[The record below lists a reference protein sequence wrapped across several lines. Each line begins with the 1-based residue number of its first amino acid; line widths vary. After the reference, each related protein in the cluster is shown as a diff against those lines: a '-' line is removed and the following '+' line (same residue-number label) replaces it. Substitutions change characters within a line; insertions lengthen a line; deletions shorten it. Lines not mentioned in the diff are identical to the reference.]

1 MAKDTELEMICSN
14 EATVTQTNAY
24 PFPQRKNKI
33 VYHPT
38 MKQWMALLSGALL
51 FVPGGM
57 SMAFGL
63 GWNLH
68 THIPTTMQLRY
79 SWFIG
84 LIIGAILAAP
94 LIRAVPKRVFMLFG
108 AILVIIGGIIFTSV
122 PYNYSAVLAARYING
137 IAIGC
142 TTLAFLVH
150 ASEIAATENRGF
162 CLWLEQNSMTVGIVI
177 QVVYTSQWTSQVDF
191 AADRLHGI
199 IAIIFGVLAICC
211 AHFIVE
217 SPIFFIHQCDD
228 ARALNCLR
236 QLQRPEYA
244 APCALQVLLDQQKT
258 YVVET
263 ETVEWRDTLIQ
274 SPLLRL
280 LLYRSMIAFG
290 FSLPMNEAM
299 KWANLVVLS
308 DYEWQPIVFVILRVG
323 GTFSSLYMFDVTGRK
338 MVSLV
343 ALFCTAVLSI
353 AIGGEY
359 DDELSVKSE
368 YHMSVICVLSQV
380 FQFFAGL
387 YAPSSSV
394 YLSEAFPMTLKPYFI
409 AGCLA
414 VQQAIH
420 IIVICN
426 FHFNIYSMSMYAFAV
441 GILMLLCFAGFCVTM
456 PETRKT
462 TLGEA
467 QIRFR
472 SLLHLK
478 CC

>member
-1 MAKDTELEMICSN
+1 MAKDTELEMICRN
-14 EATVTQTNAY
+14 DTPPAQEY
-24 PFPQRKNKI
+24 IDPFPQRRNRI

-38 MKQWMALLSGALL
+38 VKQWMALLSGALI

-68 THIPTTMQLRY
+68 THIHTTMQLRY

-84 LIIGAILAAP
+84 FIVGALLAAP
-94 LIRAVPKRVFMLFG
+94 LIKTVPKRLFMLFG
-108 AILVIIGGIIFTSV
+108 AFLVIIGGIIFTSV
-122 PYNYSAVLAARYING
+122 PYNYTAILAARYING
-137 IAIGC
+137 FAIGSA
-142 TTLAFLVH
+142 TLVFLVH
-150 ASEIAATENRGF
+150 ASEIAATENRGL

-177 QVVYTSQWTSQVDF
+177 QVVYTSQWTSQVYF

-211 AHFIVE
+211 AHFTVE
-217 SPIFFIHQCDD
+217 SPIYFIRQCDD
-228 ARALNCLR
+228 VRALNCLR

-244 APCALQVLLDQQKT
+244 SPQALQMLLDEQKT

-274 SPLLRL
+274 SPMLRL
-280 LLYRSMIAFG
+280 LLYRSMVAFG

-299 KWANLVVLS
+299 KVANLVVLG

-338 MVSLV
+338 LVSLV
-343 ALFCTAVLSI
+343 ALLCTAVLSI

-359 DDELSVKSE
+359 DDELNVVSE
-368 YHMSVICVLSQV
+368 HHMSVVCVLSQV

-387 YAPSSSV
+387 FAPSSSV
-394 YLSEAFPMTLKPYFI
+394 YLSEAFPMKLKPFFI
-409 AGCLA
+409 AGCLTL
-414 VQQAIH
+414 QQVIH
-420 IIVICN
+420 IIVICT
-426 FHFNIYSMSMYAFAV
+426 FHFNTYAMYMYALFV
-441 GILMLLCFAGFCVTM
+441 GILMLILFVVFVSTM

-462 TLGEA
+462 TLVEA

-472 SLLHLK
+472 TLLNFK

>member
-1 MAKDTELEMICSN
+1 MAKHTELEMICRN
-14 EATVTQTNAY
+14 ELPVLQTY
-24 PFPQRKNKI
+24 SDPFPQRKRKI

-38 MKQWMALLSGALL
+38 VKQWMALLSGALI

-68 THIPTTMQLRY
+68 SHIHTTMQLRY
-79 SWFIG
+79 SWFVG
-84 LIIGAILAAP
+84 FIIGTLLAAP
-94 LIRAVPKRVFMLFG
+94 LIKVLPKRGFMLLG

-122 PYNYSAVLAARYING
+122 PYSYGAVLAARYING
-137 IAIGC
+137 IAIGS

-162 CLWLEQNSMTVGIVI
+162 CLWLEQNSMTIGIVI
-177 QVVYTSQWTSQVDF
+177 QVVYTSQWTSRVYF

-217 SPIFFIHQCDD
+217 SPIFFVRQCDD

-244 APCALQVLLDQQKT
+244 APQALQVLLDEQKT

-263 ETVEWRDTLIQ
+263 ETVEWRDTLLQ

-280 LLYRSMIAFG
+280 LLYRSMVAFG

-299 KWANLVVLS
+299 QVANLVVLG

-343 ALFCTAVLSI
+343 ALLFTAALSI

-387 YAPSSSV
+387 YAPSTSV

-409 AGCLA
+409 AGCL
-414 VQQAIH
+414 VLQQVIH
-420 IIVICN
+420 IIVICT
-426 FHFNIYSMSMYAFAV
+426 FHFNIYSMYMYTMLV
-441 GILMLLCFAGFCVTM
+441 GILMFVCSVAFGVTM

-467 QIRFR
+467 QISFR
-472 SLLHLK
+472 KLLHFK

>member
-1 MAKDTELEMICSN
+1 MAKDTELEMICRNSSPI
-14 EATVTQTNAY
+14 TQAHED

-38 MKQWMALLSGALL
+38 VKQWMSLLSGALI
-51 FVPGGM
+51 FIPGGM

-68 THIPTTMQLRY
+68 THIHTTMQLRY
-79 SWFIG
+79 SWFVG
-84 LIIGAILAAP
+84 FIIGALLAAP
-94 LIRAVPKRVFMLFG
+94 LIKCVPKRLFVLLG
-108 AILVIIGGIIFTSV
+108 AFLVIIGGIIFTSV
-122 PYNYSAVLAARYING
+122 PYNYSAILAARYING
-137 IAIGC
+137 IAIGS
-142 TTLAFLVH
+142 TTLTFLLH

-162 CLWLEQNSMTVGIVI
+162 CLWLEQNSMTIGVVI
-177 QVVYTSQWTSQVDF
+177 QVVYTSQWTSQVYF

-199 IAIIFGVLAICC
+199 FAIIFGVLAICL

-217 SPIFFIHQCDD
+217 SPIFFIRQCDD

-244 APCALQVLLDQQKT
+244 APQTLQVLLHQLKT

-263 ETVEWRDTLIQ
+263 ETVEWRDTLVQ

-280 LLYRSMIAFG
+280 LLYRSMVAFG

-299 KWANLVVLS
+299 KVANLVVLR

-338 MVSLV
+338 LVSLV
-343 ALFCTAVLSI
+343 ALLLTAVLSI

-359 DDELSVKSE
+359 VDELSVVSE
-368 YHMSVICVLSQV
+368 YHMSVICVLSQL

-394 YLSEAFPMTLKPYFI
+394 YLSEAFPMSLKPYFI
-409 AGCLA
+409 AACLTL
-414 VQQAIH
+414 QQVIH
-420 IIVICN
+420 IIVICT
-426 FHFNIYSMSMYAFAV
+426 FHFNTFSMYAYTLFV
-441 GILMLLCFAGFCVTM
+441 GILMLALFVVFAVTM

-467 QIRFR
+467 QMRFR
-472 SLLHLK
+472 KLLHLK